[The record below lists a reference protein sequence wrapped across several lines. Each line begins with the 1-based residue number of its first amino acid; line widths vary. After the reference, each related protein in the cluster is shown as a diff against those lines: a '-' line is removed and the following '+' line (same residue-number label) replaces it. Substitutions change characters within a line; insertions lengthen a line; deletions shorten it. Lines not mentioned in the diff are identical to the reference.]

1 MFLGIE
7 LIINPGCKC
16 KVMAENEKPPGLEG
30 GFYSICNLLLFLRV
44 SQFAMEPTITKV
56 N

>member
-16 KVMAENEKPPGLEG
+16 KVMAENEKPPGLGVVLSET
-30 GFYSICNLLLFLRV
+30 YSILN
-44 SQFAMEPTITKV
+44 A
-56 N
+56 